1 MRIRDWSSVVCSSD
15 LLTLT
20 ATIAEPIESKQTVT
34 SLIDDAIPDVSDLVD
49 TLANRV
55 GGRRIYRAA
64 PVASDVPERSVC
76 RVPAMSPE
84 TGATWSGDWPRP
96 PRLPDPPELI
106 ATVDLLPAQPPWS
119 FPLRGARR
127 RVTPAK

>member
-49 TLANRV
+49 TLANRL
-55 GGRRIYRAA
+55 GGRRAYSAA
-64 PVASDVPERSVC
+64 PVASDVPELSVC
-76 RVPAMSPE
+76 RVPALSSSE
-84 TGATWSGDWPRP
+84 
-96 PRLPDPPELI
+96 E
-106 ATVDLLPAQPPWS
+106 
-119 FPLRGARR
+119 R
-127 RVTPAK
+127 RVWKAWGRTGRSMRAQVRLKKKKNKGKT